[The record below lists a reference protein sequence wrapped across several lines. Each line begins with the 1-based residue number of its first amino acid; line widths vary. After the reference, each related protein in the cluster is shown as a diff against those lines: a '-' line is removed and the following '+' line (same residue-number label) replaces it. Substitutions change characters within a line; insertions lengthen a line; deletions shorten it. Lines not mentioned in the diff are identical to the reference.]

1 MIILLLWAACTAP
14 ALAGNGDPAGKKDRT
29 PGDYPESEVKARFSD
44 MPSII
49 EKRYTDETR
58 RKIRTYVHARRETTE
73 ALLGKSAVYFPI
85 IEQYLKEHGLP
96 LELRVLPIIETN
108 FDPLAVS
115 HAGATGLWQLMEGTA
130 ELYGLTMVKGL
141 DQRLDI
147 HRSTEAAVLLLARL
161 YEKYQDW
168 GLALAAYNCGPRPV
182 NRALKRSKK
191 KDYWSIA
198 RHLPRE
204 TQRYV
209 PRFLAASYLV
219 NYYHQH
225 DLMPAFPELD
235 LQLTSDVRL
244 PVGLCFEEL
253 ALLSNTP
260 VEVLRKLNPA
270 YKGDCLPVSPEGVV
284 VTLPKRCAEFVP
296 GFLAMPEEGRA
307 HFPELCGETGAIRH
321 AASEYDLHRYM
332 PPAGETLSDVAKR
345 FRVEE
350 SLLGLWNGLEPQPI
364 FDGSRELIV
373 YTPRVRRFHLP
384 KVETDFLSPDRGR
397 KPSSMCED
405 PSVNLRLDHLM
416 AGALQPQDYLLH
428 TLGFGET
435 FGEVSRLYRL
445 DSEQVIREHNP
456 KVLGTAGEILRIPR
470 SSVEMAAK

>member
-1 MIILLLWAACTAP
+1 MGQKGLPLPPHCHEWR
-14 ALAGNGDPAGKKDRT
+14 PAGRRKT
-29 PGDYPESEVKARFSD
+29 NARFRS

-58 RKIRTYVHARRETTE
+58 RRIKTYVHNRRETTE
-73 ALLGKSAVYFPI
+73 ALLGKGAVYFPI

-130 ELYGLTMVKGL
+130 ELYGLTMSKGM

-161 YEKYQDW
+161 YEKYGDW

-198 RHLPRE
+198 RQLPRE

-219 NYYHQH
+219 NYYHEH

-235 LQLTSDVRL
+235 LQLTRDVRL

-253 ALLSNTP
+253 AVLANTP

-270 YKGDCLPVSPEGVV
+270 YKGDCLPHGPQGVV

-296 GFLAMPEEGRA
+296 GFLAMPVEGRA
-307 HFPELCGETGAIRH
+307 LFPELCGGESGIRH
-321 AASEYDLHRYM
+321 AASEYDLQRYV
-332 PPAGETLSDVAKR
+332 PSAGESLSDVADR

-350 SLLGLWNGLEPQPI
+350 SLLGLWNGLEPQPQ
-364 FDGSRELIV
+364 FDGQRELII

-384 KVETDFLSPDRGR
+384 KVEVNYLSPDRGR
-397 KPSSMCED
+397 KPASMYGET
-405 PSVNLRLDHLM
+405 SAVLHLDQLM
-416 AGALQPQDYLLH
+416 AGALAPQDYLLH

-445 DSEQVIREHNP
+445 DSEEVIREHNP

-470 SSVEMAAK
+470 SSVEMAVK

>member
-1 MIILLLWAACTAP
+1 MIILLLWAALTAP
-14 ALAGNGDPAGKKDRT
+14 ALAGNGDPAGKKDRA
-29 PGDYPESEVKARFSD
+29 PGDYPESEVKARFQQ

-58 RKIRTYVHARRETTE
+58 RRIRNYVHSRRETTE
-73 ALLGKSAVYFPI
+73 ALLGKSSVYFPI

-130 ELYGLTMVKGL
+130 ELYGLTMSKGM

-161 YEKYQDW
+161 YEKYEDW

-182 NRALKRSKK
+182 NRALSRSKK

-198 RHLPRE
+198 RFLPRE

-219 NYYHQH
+219 SYYHEH

-244 PVGLCFEEL
+244 PVGLCFDEL
-253 ALLSNTP
+253 AVLANTP

-270 YKGDCLPVSPEGVV
+270 YKDDCLPQSPEGVV

-296 GFLAMPEEGRA
+296 GFLAMPEEGRV
-307 HFPELCGETGAIRH
+307 HFPELCDGEGGIRH
-321 AASEYDLHRYM
+321 AASEYDLQRYT
-332 PPAGETLSDVAKR
+332 PTAGESLSDVAAR

-350 SLLGLWNGLEPQPI
+350 SLLGLWNGLEPQPV
-364 FDGSRELIV
+364 FDGARELIV

-384 KVETDFLSPDRGR
+384 KMDVSYLSPDRGR
-397 KPSSMCED
+397 RPTSMCD
-405 PSVNLRLDHLM
+405 GPSTQLHLDRLMH
-416 AGALQPQDYLLH
+416 GALQPQDYLLH

-435 FGEVSRLYRL
+435 FGEVTRLYRL
-445 DSEQVIREHNP
+445 DSEQVIRDHNP
-456 KVLGTAGEILRIPR
+456 RVLGTAGEILRIPR